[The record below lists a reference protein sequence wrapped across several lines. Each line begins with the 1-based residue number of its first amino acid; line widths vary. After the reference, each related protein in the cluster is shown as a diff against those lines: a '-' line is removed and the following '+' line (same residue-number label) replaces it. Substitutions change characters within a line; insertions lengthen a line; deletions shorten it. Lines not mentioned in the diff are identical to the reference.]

1 MKELIHT
8 ERVLQTQ
15 ELRVIQEKELCIRVN
30 IRELDRELCI
40 GLSTLYTNILWS
52 VLLYFYLTLDNYVF
66 SLRLTCVI
74 YAI

>member
-1 MKELIHT
+1 MKELIYT

-40 GLSTLYTNILWS
+40 GLSTLYTNIPWS
-52 VLLYFYLTLDNYVF
+52 VLLYF
-66 SLRLTCVI
+66 
-74 YAI
+74 